1 MLSAVPGKTRHT
13 QIPVVL
19 RFGLVGYADV
29 AGISADLTN
38 GFDMLGRAA
47 SWPCTQPHLTAAH
60 RRATARLLTLE
71 RARR

>member
-47 SWPCTQPHLTAAH
+47 SWPCTQPPPHG
-60 RRATARLLTLE
+60 RAPASNGQTLDS
-71 RARR
+71 